1 MPGCGIEDRNV
12 LKGILILIL
21 CLVFS
26 CPFGLYAEICMSGD
40 SASEIGTSLDV
51 DFMGFEL
58 CSGDGVIFEDKGV
71 SIEVACQRNPKN
83 NFKKGWT
90 YIPSPDGGFHARC
103 VNKSNE
109 PSSFYFR
116 CRDIIRRFSNEGTSS
131 SARCSNEDAMYLNET
146 SSRLLS
152 EGNVSSA
159 EALSRRGIAADSKY
173 LPNYLVLGR
182 SLLARGTGEDEVVSE
197 LIKLGS
203 KAPYSADME
212 AMLSKLSRMELR

>member
-1 MPGCGIEDRNV
+1 MFQRRRD
-12 LKGILILIL
+12 
-21 CLVFS
+21 VF
-26 CPFGLYAEICMSGD
+26 
-40 SASEIGTSLDV
+40 
-51 DFMGFEL
+51 
-58 CSGDGVIFEDKGV
+58 
-71 SIEVACQRNPKN
+71 
-83 NFKKGWT
+83 
-90 YIPSPDGGFHARC
+90 
-103 VNKSNE
+103 
-109 PSSFYFR
+109 
-116 CRDIIRRFSNEGTSS
+116 
-131 SARCSNEDAMYLNET
+131 NET
-146 SSRLLS
+146 ASRLLS